1 MPIRPKPS
9 AVDIS
14 PRFRREKRSTQ
25 LSSPE
30 IKRLIGSL
38 KKSGIEIG
46 AVCFTPDGGLK
57 VLTPTMAVE
66 ADGSAF
72 DEWKDRL

>member
-1 MPIRPKPS
+1 MPIRPKPTAS
-9 AVDIS
+9 VPS
-14 PRFRREKRSTQ
+14 PRPRREKRPAALT
-25 LSSPE
+25 SPE

-38 KKSGIEIG
+38 KKSGLEIG
-46 AVCFTPDGGLK
+46 AVCFSPDGSLK
-57 VLTPTMAVE
+57 VLTPSMAVE